1 MSCRGFTLIELI
13 LVIVL
18 LGVLAT
24 VAAPKFI
31 DITDDAQLKTLLTM
45 KGAIKSAETLVAL
58 DITLNPERLERL
70 NNNNDGFT
78 LDNGQRIIVR
88 GKLPDGRWNNTF
100 RYLVNFD
107 SIEQV
112 SRTGC
117 SNSSA
122 TWCVTQRGQN
132 WFRNRGYPGT
142 VGRGFVIYP
151 QGKDVVTD
159 NCYVFYLN
167 QNNTAT
173 PSSVLPSIVAHDFT
187 DC

>member
-1 MSCRGFTLIELI
+1 MSCRGFTLIGLI

-58 DITLNPERLERL
+58 DISLNPDRL
-70 NNNNDGFT
+70 NSNRSRFT
-78 LDNGQRIIVR
+78 LDDGQVIRIR
-88 GKLPDGRWNNTF
+88 GNLPEGRWNNTF

-117 SNSSA
+117 SSSSA

-173 PSSVLPSIVAHDFT
+173 PSSVLPSIVAHDFI

>member
-58 DITLNPERLERL
+58 DISLNPDRL
-70 NNNNDGFT
+70 NSNRSRFT
-78 LDNGQRIIVR
+78 LDDGQVIRIR
-88 GKLPDGRWNNTF
+88 GNLPEGRWNNTF

-117 SNSSA
+117 NSSSA

-173 PSSVLPSIVAHDFT
+173 PSSVLPSVVAHDFT

>member
-58 DITLNPERLERL
+58 DISLNPDRL
-70 NNNNDGFT
+70 NSNRSRFT
-78 LDNGQRIIVR
+78 LDDGQVIRIR
-88 GKLPDGRWNNTF
+88 GNLPEGRWNNTF

-117 SNSSA
+117 SSSSA

-173 PSSVLPSIVAHDFT
+173 PSSVLPSVVAHDFT

>member
-58 DITLNPERLERL
+58 DISLNPERLNSNRSR
-70 NNNNDGFT
+70 FT
-78 LDNGQRIIVR
+78 LDDGQVIRIR
-88 GKLPDGRWNNTF
+88 GNLPEGRWNNTF
-100 RYLVNFD
+100 RYLVNFG
-107 SIEQV
+107 SIDQV

-117 SNSSA
+117 SSSSA

-173 PSSVLPSIVAHDFT
+173 PSSVLPSVVAHDFT

>member
-1 MSCRGFTLIELI
+1 MRCRGFTLIELI

-58 DITLNPERLERL
+58 DISLNPERLNSNRSR
-70 NNNNDGFT
+70 FT
-78 LDNGQRIIVR
+78 LDDGQVIRIR
-88 GKLPDGRWNNTF
+88 GNLPEGRWNNTF

-117 SNSSA
+117 SSSSA

-173 PSSVLPSIVAHDFT
+173 PSSVLPSVVAHDFT

>member
-1 MSCRGFTLIELI
+1 MRCRGFTLIELI

-31 DITDDAQLKTLLTM
+31 DITDDAQLKILLTM

-58 DITLNPERLERL
+58 DISLNPERLNSNRSR
-70 NNNNDGFT
+70 FT
-78 LDNGQRIIVR
+78 LDDGQVIRIR
-88 GKLPDGRWNNTF
+88 GNLPEGRWNNTF

-117 SNSSA
+117 SSSSA

-173 PSSVLPSIVAHDFT
+173 PSSVLPSVVAHDFT

>member
-58 DITLNPERLERL
+58 DISLNPDRL
-70 NNNNDGFT
+70 NSNRSRFT
-78 LDNGQRIIVR
+78 LDDGQVIRIR
-88 GKLPDGRWNNTF
+88 GNLPEGRWNNTF

-117 SNSSA
+117 SSSSA

-132 WFRNRGYPGT
+132 WFRNRGYTGT

-173 PSSVLPSIVAHDFT
+173 PSSVLPSVVAHDFT

>member
-58 DITLNPERLERL
+58 DISLNPERLNSNRSR
-70 NNNNDGFT
+70 FT
-78 LDNGQRIIVR
+78 LDDGQVIRIR
-88 GKLPDGRWNNTF
+88 GNLPEGRWNNTF

-112 SRTGC
+112 SRNGC
-117 SNSSA
+117 SSSSA

>member
-1 MSCRGFTLIELI
+1 MRCRGFTLIELI

-58 DITLNPERLERL
+58 DISLNPERLNSNRSR
-70 NNNNDGFT
+70 FT
-78 LDNGQRIIVR
+78 LDDGQVIRIR
-88 GKLPDGRWNNTF
+88 GNLPEGRWNNTF

-117 SNSSA
+117 NSSSA

-173 PSSVLPSIVAHDFT
+173 PSSVLPSVVAHDFT

>member
-58 DITLNPERLERL
+58 DISLNPERLNSNRSR
-70 NNNNDGFT
+70 FT
-78 LDNGQRIIVR
+78 LDDGQVIRIR
-88 GKLPDGRWNNTF
+88 GNLPEGRWNNTF

-117 SNSSA
+117 NSSSA

-173 PSSVLPSIVAHDFT
+173 PSSVLPSVVAHDFT

>member
-1 MSCRGFTLIELI
+1 MSYRGFTLIELI

-18 LGVLAT
+18 FGVLAT

-58 DITLNPERLERL
+58 DISLNPERLNSDRSR
-70 NNNNDGFT
+70 FT
-78 LDNGQRIIVR
+78 LDDGQVIRIR
-88 GKLPDGRWNNTF
+88 GTLPEGRWNNTF
-100 RYLVNFD
+100 RYLVHFD
-107 SIEQV
+107 STEQV
-112 SRTGC
+112 SRIGC
-117 SNSSA
+117 SSSSA

-142 VGRGFVIYP
+142 LGRGFVIYP

-173 PSSVLPSIVAHDFT
+173 PAVVLPSIVAHDFT